1 MESTPSPAPSVPR
14 LWSARAIEAALGV
27 RHGTVA
33 YLANIGLL
41 SPAPLPG
48 KRRRYT
54 EEAVRAALLAQPATT
69 PSGRPREVVA

>member
-1 MESTPSPAPSVPR
+1 MKSTPSPAPSVPR

-69 PSGRPREVVA
+69 PSGRSREVVS